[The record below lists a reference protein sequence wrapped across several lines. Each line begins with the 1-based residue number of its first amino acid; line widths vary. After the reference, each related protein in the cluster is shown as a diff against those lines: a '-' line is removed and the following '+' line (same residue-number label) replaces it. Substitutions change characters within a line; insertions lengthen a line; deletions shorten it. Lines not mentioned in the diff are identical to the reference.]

1 MQFVHKLQT
10 AVSEFCGYC
19 RLFPHFVLQSEAIY
33 SYIYIFDKCHQRFPL
48 CVNRVV
54 WTFVNLTWIHFAI
67 FHCAIWQSCNDFMT
81 SHIVKFALL
90 YLVLFPPLPSPLSL
104 ACSFSRLVFSANIF
118 ADFFISVFIKPIN
131 YKQMKRERGRER
143 NLCNPSTFAC
153 ISCFCLAYIEC
164 TGSVCVCVCAIY
176 TYKSEQKVNKSKLE
190 LCPLWRWRCS

>member
-1 MQFVHKLQT
+1 MWLLPPLPT
-10 AVSEFCGYC
+10 LCAPIGGYI
-19 RLFPHFVLQSEAIY
+19 FI
-33 SYIYIFDKCHQRFPL
+33 YIYIFDKCHQRFPL

-54 WTFVNLTWIHFAI
+54 WTFVNLTWIPFAI

-90 YLVLFPPLPSPLSL
+90 YLVLFPPLPSPP
-104 ACSFSRLVFSANIF
+104 FSCLLLFTPCFQCKHFCRFLHFGFYQANKLQ
-118 ADFFISVFIKPIN
+118 ADEEGG
-131 YKQMKRERGRER
+131 RERQR

-164 TGSVCVCVCAIY
+164 TGAVCVRVCVCAIY